1 MADAGTRERLL
12 GAGAELF
19 YAKGY
24 NAVGVQEVCRAA
36 SAHKGSFYYFF
47 DSKEALMTA
56 IIAERRG
63 VPGIVQGAPP
73 PGVRGRDLAIMMW
86 DAATAEVETQH
97 RLEGHIK
104 GCPVGS
110 VAAEIATQSESIRG
124 AACGVLDF
132 MTETI
137 AEVVRRAIAEGDLA
151 DDADPGA
158 IAERVVAYIQGALLL
173 SKTRNDP
180 KVFADLKAGY
190 LQLLGIESQS
200 KAPRSR

>member
-1 MADAGTRERLL
+1 MAEAGTRERLME
-12 GAGAELF
+12 AGAELF

-56 IIAERRG
+56 IIEEGRG
-63 VPGIVQGAPP
+63 APGIVLGSPP
-73 PGVRGRDLAIMMW
+73 PGVRGRDLAIMAY
-86 DAATAEVETQH
+86 DAAAAEVDAQY

-110 VAAEIATQSESIRG
+110 VAAEIATQSEPIRG

-132 MTETI
+132 MAETI
-137 AEVVRRAIAEGDLA
+137 AEVVRRAIAEGDVTG
-151 DDADPGA
+151 DADPGA
-158 IAERVVAYIQGALLL
+158 IAERAVAYVQGALLL

-180 KVFADLKAGY
+180 KVFASLKPGY
-190 LQLLGIESQS
+190 LLLLGIEGHP
-200 KAPRSR
+200 KPPRSQ